1 MKEALQNDKGGKI
14 SGSSAAELEF
24 LVFQTIESWALDSNF
39 GVSIRTTLR
48 CTEVF
53 FQAGASL
60 AILFQPTS
68 LVLPEF

>member
-14 SGSSAAELEF
+14 SGSSAVAELEF

-60 AILFQPTS
+60 AI
-68 LVLPEF
+68 